1 MARSLSL
8 TAYRVLSWR
17 GAHPPGKDMPSRPE
31 GELLWIH
38 VADRGR
44 FPALCDL
51 AQRLVTLRPD
61 LSTLFTIPGDT
72 RTDDWPS
79 PTGLVSVLPEDH
91 PMSARRFLNHWTP
104 DMCLWSGG
112 GLKPNL
118 IDQAAQ
124 SGLPMVLIDIAES
137 DLAARK
143 HRWLP
148 DLTRTVLDCF
158 DLIVTNGEAA
168 ARQVRRAGVAPAKVR
183 SSPPLQVSANPAPWP
198 EDELAAVN
206 AALGGRPVWLSAW
219 TQAKEFISV
228 LTAHRFALRSLH
240 RALLVVHVADPE
252 EAGPLRERLE
262 HMDLRCINW
271 DIGDMIDDHTQVAIS
286 ADPETLGLWYRVSP
300 LTFLGSS
307 LEPGAGGRDPLTAVA
322 LGSALLYG
330 PNVRN
335 HIDTY
340 VRLASAGAARSVR
353 DADALGSEVVHL
365 LAPDAA
371 AAMALAGWEVVTE
384 TAHLTDELIEL
395 VQDRLDRRGAERADA

>member
-1 MARSLSL
+1 
-8 TAYRVLSWR
+8 
-17 GAHPPGKDMPSRPE
+17 MPTRPE

-38 VADRGR
+38 VNNRNR

-51 AQRLVTLRPD
+51 AQRLTTVRPG
-61 LSTLFTIPGDT
+61 LSLLFTIPADT
-72 RTDDWPS
+72 RTDDWQIPS
-79 PTGLVSVLPEDH
+79 GLVSVLPEDH
-91 PMSARRFLNHWTP
+91 PVAARRFLNHWTP

-112 GLKPNL
+112 GLQPNL
-118 IDQAAQ
+118 IDEAEQT
-124 SGLPMVLIDIAES
+124 GLPMLLIDVTER
-137 DLAARK
+137 DLTTRR

-158 DLIVTNGEAA
+158 EVILASDEATARHLRRSGIA
-168 ARQVRRAGVAPAKVR
+168 ATKVR
-183 SSPPLQVSANPAPWP
+183 VAQPLQVSANPAPWP
-198 EDELAAVN
+198 EDELATVN

-228 LTAHRFALRSLH
+228 LTAHRFALRLLH
-240 RALLVVHVADPE
+240 RALLIVHVADRD
-252 EAGPLRERLE
+252 EAAPLRERLE
-262 HMDLRCINW
+262 RMDLRCTDW
-271 DIGDMIDDHTQVAIS
+271 DNGTTIDDHAQVVIS
-286 ADPETLGLWYRVSP
+286 ADPEDLGLWYRVSP
-300 LTFLGSS
+300 LTFMGSS

-353 DADALGSEVVHL
+353 DAEALGSEVVHL

-371 AAMALAGWEVVTE
+371 AAMALAGWQAVTE
-384 TAHLTDELIEL
+384 TAHLTDQLIEL
-395 VQDRLDRRGAERADA
+395 VQDLLDRERAEHAHT